1 MELPKLKEFLEKL
14 QKSWN
19 KVRRSME
26 MEKEAMKK
34 QFDKK
39 RWNLQGLK
47 IRDNMWLEAKNIQSN

>member
-26 MEKEAMKK
+26 MAKEAMKK

>member
-34 QFDKK
+34 
-39 RWNLQGLK
+39 
-47 IRDNMWLEAKNIQSN
+47 